1 MMVAPKA
8 LRRVINGILL
18 LDKPSGCTSNAALQR
33 AKKIFNARK
42 AGHTGS
48 LDPLASGMLPL
59 CFGEATKVSAF
70 LLDAD
75 KTYRVTAR
83 LGQRTDTADADGEVI
98 EEVPVP
104 CLQESDI
111 RRVLDSFLG
120 AGEQVPPMYS
130 ALKVK
135 GRRLYEMARKGEH
148 IERPARPIVIH
159 SLNLLS
165 FDADRLTCDV
175 RCSKGTYIR
184 SLMED
189 VAGRLGTLAHVEVLR
204 RTGVGSFGELPML
217 DFETLERMANEG
229 RQDEA
234 LLPVDSPLADW
245 PRVDLDAA
253 SVEYLFQGRK
263 VASPA
268 TAARG
273 KVRVFGPR
281 GEFVAIAK
289 AEDGGI
295 LVPQRMFPALRLE
308 LGLPE
313 GK

>member
-1 MMVAPKA
+1 MMTAPKT
-8 LRRVINGILL
+8 LRRAVNGILL

-33 AKKIFNARK
+33 AKRLFNARK

-98 EEVPVP
+98 EELPIP
-104 CLQESDI
+104 RLQESDVCQ
-111 RRVLDSFLG
+111 VLDSFLG

-130 ALKVK
+130 ALKVQ

-148 IERPARPIVIH
+148 VERPARPIVIH
-159 SLNLLS
+159 SFSLQSLEV
-165 FDADRLTCDV
+165 DRLTCDV

-189 VAGRLGTLAHVEVLR
+189 VADRLGTLAHVEVLR

-217 DFETLERMANEG
+217 DFETLEMMASEG
-229 RQDEA
+229 RQDDA
-234 LLPVDSPLADW
+234 LLPVDSALADW
-245 PRVDLDAA
+245 PRVELDAA
-253 SVEYLFQGRK
+253 AVEHLFQGRK
-263 VASPA
+263 VAFPGN
-268 TAARG
+268 TARG
-273 KVRVFGPR
+273 QVRVFGPR
-281 GEFVAIAK
+281 GEFLAIAK
-289 AEDGGI
+289 AEDGGM
-295 LVPQRMFPALRLE
+295 LAPQRMFPGLRLE
-308 LGLPE
+308 LDLPE